1 MTLRRLE
8 FGYHPEQFEINAG
21 PISVHP
27 LAGLPEIV
35 RQIEASDGIANDWI
49 YARPPSDCRT
59 ILANT
64 HRIFGLPKTHV
75 LIHEAADTDE
85 HVAFHIWALSFFTGL
100 RLTPTEVGFLDATPV
115 KPGSLVDFVP
125 LTCADLT
132 KSVELAEK
140 FWNAHRNCPERAC
153 WVQAAINAL
162 FLGQNP
168 RNLQFESFLFL
179 YTAFD
184 ACYKLAFSLQPGIS
198 QLSYS
203 ERTHSRRIKLMCEEF
218 GITVPDWA
226 RLSESGESE
235 LARVRN
241 FTVHEAL
248 FMGEPL
254 GFGLHGI
261 GTDKNLIL
269 EMQALLC
276 RLVVALL
283 GGAQTDYVRSP
294 IDTRQKFGLKLT

>member
-8 FGYHPEQFEINAG
+8 FGYYPEQFEINAG

-35 RQIEASDGIANDWI
+35 CQVEASDGISNGWI
-49 YARPPSDCRT
+49 YARPQSECRT
-59 ILANT
+59 ILNNT
-64 HRIFGLPKTHV
+64 NRIFGLPKTHI
-75 LIHEAADTDE
+75 LIHKKADTDK
-85 HVAFHIWALSFFTGL
+85 HIAFHIWTFSFFSGL
-100 RLTPTEVGFLDATPV
+100 RLTPTEAGFLDATPL

-125 LTCADLT
+125 STCADLT
-132 KSVELAEK
+132 KSVELSEK
-140 FWNAHRNCPERAC
+140 FWSDHRSFPERAR
-153 WVQAAINAL
+153 WVQAIIHAL

-184 ACYKLAFSLQPGIS
+184 ACYKLVSSLQQGTP
-198 QLSYS
+198 QLP
-203 ERTHSRRIKLMCEEF
+203 HSRRIEWMCAQLC
-218 GITVPDWA
+218 ITAPDWA
-226 RLSESGESE
+226 RSDSEV
-235 LARVRN
+235 ARLRN
-241 FTVHEAL
+241 STVHEGL

-261 GTDKNLIL
+261 GTDINLIL

-276 RLVVALL
+276 RFVVALL
-283 GGAQTDYVRSP
+283 GDKQTDYVRSP
-294 IDTRQKFGLKLT
+294 IDTRQKFSLKLT

>member
-75 LIHEAADTDE
+75 LIHEEADTDE
-85 HVAFHIWALSFFTGL
+85 HVVFHIWTLSFFTGL
-100 RLTPTEVGFLDATPV
+100 RFTPTEAGFLDATPL

-132 KSVELAEK
+132 KLVQMAEE
-140 FWNAHRNCPERAC
+140 FWNTHRSFPERIC
-153 WVQAAINAL
+153 WVQATINAL

-168 RNLQFESFLFL
+168 RNLQFENFLFL

-184 ACYKLAFSLQPGIS
+184 VCYKLASSLQPENS
-198 QLSYS
+198 
-203 ERTHSRRIKLMCEEF
+203 RVRHSDRIKWMCDRF
-218 GITVPDWA
+218 GITPPAW
-226 RLSESGESE
+226 STPSGSTGPE
-235 LARVRN
+235 LARIRN

-283 GGAQTDYVRSP
+283 GGRQTEYVRSP
-294 IDTRQKFGLKLT
+294 IDTRQQFSLKLT